1 MTRLQAA
8 LAEKDI
14 LDVKH
19 TYIHV
24 KVMEISKTIP
34 DNVEAA
40 WVTGLPEVIVMA
52 TVCTED
58 DYCPTINGKT

>member
-1 MTRLQAA
+1 M
-8 LAEKDI
+8 
-14 LDVKH
+14 DVKP
-19 TYIHV
+19 TSMHV

-52 TVCTED
+52 TVHTED

>member
-1 MTRLQAA
+1 M
-8 LAEKDI
+8 
-14 LDVKH
+14 DVKH

-24 KVMEISKTIP
+24 KVMKISKTIP